1 MTVTATAS
9 GIASDVFGD
18 TTFIPGADIPLNAL
32 LAASQSFQQSI
43 TKREAEEMYE
53 EMQQVWPEMFHDTV
67 EPAHGWSEEDQ
78 GEGVPFEIE
87 AMEAEQVTTP
97 QALAHL
103 DSLFH
108 LAGRQVSPWKSNMTI
123 DPALLAIRDEIVPLN
138 PLESS
143 APMERDITEKTEMSR
158 LEVTVDPAEMT
169 IRDVTV
175 PLEASLPKSA
185 GTGGSSRLATPRT
198 VSMGS
203 KIKDRV
209 STPYRG
215 PKRSEPEASMYTQ
228 SDREDATDYT
238 FGNDKSLKS
247 DGEEYDVEY
256 TRADD
261 AATRERR
268 ASLDE
273 GALAKSYSPADGL
286 TALTK
291 SSPRPTDEQADFVAE
306 MLAEDA
312 GIPAQSSRSNVLDL
326 PAFSPQL
333 DDYYVLP
340 DLAWDTRKTP
350 GSSPRRVDT
359 PGEVFEDEVTSVD
372 MPDDLTPEVVFR
384 TSGR

>member
-1 MTVTATAS
+1 MTEPAS

-18 TTFIPGADIPLNAL
+18 TTFIPGADIPLKAL

-43 TKREAEEMYE
+43 TQREAEEMYE
-53 EMQQVWPEMFHDTV
+53 EMQQVWPEMFHDTS

-78 GEGVPFEIE
+78 EEGVPFEIE
-87 AMEAEQVTTP
+87 AMEGEQVTAP

-108 LAGRQVSPWKSNMTI
+108 LAGREGSPWKRNMTI
-123 DPALLAIRDEIVPLN
+123 DPALLTIRDEIVPLN

-143 APMERDITEKTEMSR
+143 TPTERVFTEKTELSR
-158 LEVTVDPAEMT
+158 LEVTADPAEMT
-169 IRDVTV
+169 VRDVTV
-175 PLEASLPKSA
+175 PLEASLPRSA

-198 VSMGS
+198 VSTGS
-203 KIKDRV
+203 KIKGRV

-215 PKRSEPEASMYTQ
+215 PKRSEPEASLYTQ

-238 FGNDKSLKS
+238 FGNDKSFKS
-247 DGEEYDVEY
+247 DGEEDDVEY

-268 ASLDE
+268 ASVDE
-273 GALAKSYSPADGL
+273 GAWAESYSPADDL
-286 TALTK
+286 TALTQ
-291 SSPRPTDEQADFVAE
+291 SSPRRTDEKTDFVE
-306 MLAEDA
+306 ERLAEVG
-312 GIPAQSSRSNVLDL
+312 GIPALSSPSNVLDL

-333 DDYYVLP
+333 DDFYVLP
-340 DLAWDTRKTP
+340 DLPSDTPQTL
-350 GSSPRRVDT
+350 GSPPRRVDI
-359 PGEVFEDEVTSVD
+359 PGEVIEDEDTSVD
-372 MPDDLTPEVVFR
+372 MPDDPTPELVFH